1 MEAERIKKGG
11 NVRMNLNMRPET
23 RAKLHCLADLDGR
36 SCSNF
41 MNALIDREFKLK
53 RMEKEESL

>member
-1 MEAERIKKGG
+1 MEAERIEKGG
-11 NVRMNLNMRPET
+11 NVRMNLNMKPAT

-41 MNALIDREFKLK
+41 MNVLIEREFD
-53 RMEKEESL
+53 RMKEDK